1 MKFLLINTNQIVQKL
16 VEITAKKAGVELKI
30 ITESSQLKDLKYDY
44 AIVDDDCLL
53 LDKTTYLEALKD
65 TRKCLVYNKG
75 AKRIDGFDDYV
86 QKPFLPTTILE
97 IITSQLSCNVHIDD
111 GAHNVS
117 HQASADITLNT
128 LDDDLNKIDSLLAD
142 SDDLLLP
149 NEESPAEETLTES
162 LDILGN
168 TTNTLEEAGTAEN
181 EGLDIE
187 NLSNEVSNTSLED
200 TELDLSSLDELDNIS
215 DDIALDTNLDTNEET
230 EAKEES
236 TDVLDL
242 ESSTMENIALDESL
256 DNLDEEALEKE
267 TDATIDE
274 EKVEKDGDESL
285 DDIALDVEDNQK
297 LEKVE
302 DSQLA
307 PNNEQSEETMADI
320 TESSPDNIEDMTEMA
335 QDDTAQTESSESLD
349 ELDNISDDIALDTNL
364 DTNEETEAKEES
376 TDVLDLE
383 SSTMENIALDE
394 SLDNLDEEALEKET
408 DATIDEEKVEKDGDE
423 SLDDVSADTEDMD
436 INNILGQTQPNEELL
451 GDGDFTNDLL
461 NDVESIPLD
470 DVLSSEST
478 NEPVLD
484 KEQINEVSLALNALD
499 SAVPNNE
506 LEDFSSLKEPE
517 VAFALGEEL
526 DFPQEE
532 DIEEP
537 IEEEFADFES
547 SLTEAQD
554 EAIAPAQPQ
563 AQSKEAASSQ
573 EFVKN
578 IITNSVQSS
587 ISSLQADDFKSM
599 LDGLEVTINIS
610 FKDKNK

>member
-1 MKFLLINTNQIVQKL
+1 M
-16 VEITAKKAGVELKI
+16 
-30 ITESSQLKDLKYDY
+30 
-44 AIVDDDCLL
+44 

-162 LDILGN
+162 PDILGN

-200 TELDLSSLDELDNIS
+200 TELDLS
-215 DDIALDTNLDTNEET
+215 
-230 EAKEES
+230 
-236 TDVLDL
+236 
-242 ESSTMENIALDESL
+242 
-256 DNLDEEALEKE
+256 
-267 TDATIDE
+267 
-274 EKVEKDGDESL
+274 
-285 DDIALDVEDNQK
+285 
-297 LEKVE
+297 
-302 DSQLA
+302 
-307 PNNEQSEETMADI
+307 
-320 TESSPDNIEDMTEMA
+320 
-335 QDDTAQTESSESLD
+335 SLD

-537 IEEEFADFES
+537 IGEEFADFES